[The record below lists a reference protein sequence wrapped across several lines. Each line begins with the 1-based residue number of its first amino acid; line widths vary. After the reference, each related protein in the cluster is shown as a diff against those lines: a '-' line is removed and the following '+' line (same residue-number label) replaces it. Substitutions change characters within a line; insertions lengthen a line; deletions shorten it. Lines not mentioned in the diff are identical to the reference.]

1 MQGKVMNKRCFLIA
15 FFVTLLLYSCK
26 STQIYIYNAE
36 FSVQNEIQLAFLDK
50 TTVIY
55 PAEISE
61 ISSLAINGVEIGER
75 EEKWFLDENG
85 QFTGL
90 YLNETDE
97 IISPDGDVIYK
108 VIRRTKNCLTLYSL
122 RSGNEYDFYLKK
134 KDSD

>member
-75 EEKWFLDENG
+75 EENG
-85 QFTGL
+85 FWMR
-90 YLNETDE
+90 TD
-97 IISPDGDVIYK
+97 
-108 VIRRTKNCLTLYSL
+108 NSL
-122 RSGNEYDFYLKK
+122 VCI
-134 KDSD
+134 